1 MRDSLGS
8 ASSGLSMILG
18 CLNLVAWEADHHER
32 LVFPSAV
39 LQRDRMLCLPLPLDR
54 QPAQVAAAPLFKE
67 KLGALLLRQP
77 PSLFVDERVCHRSA
91 PA

>member
-1 MRDSLGS
+1 MSDGLSSTLGSLG
-8 ASSGLSMILG
+8 MILSR
-18 CLNLVAWEADHHER
+18 LFSMAWEADHHER

-39 LQRDRMLCLPLPLDR
+39 LQRNRVLCLPLPLDR

-77 PSLFVDERVCHRSA
+77 PSLFVDEAVCHRSA